1 MDFEYYVKED
11 DIMSIGAINNNVST
25 TSAANT
31 SPAVSEKA
39 AEKAAETTAKNSA
52 KDSAKDSG
60 VVYEKGSS
68 TVNTS
73 YVKQNQALIDK
84 LKADADARVS
94 QLRGIVEKMMTK
106 QGAAIGQADD
116 MWKFLASG
124 KYTVSAEVKAQAQKD
139 IAEDGYWGVAQTS
152 DRILDFAKALSGNDP
167 EKADELLEA
176 FKKGFKQAT
185 GAWGKDL
192 PDISKRTYDA
202 VVEKFNN
209 WKNEAEDKSST
220 SVETE

>member
-39 AEKAAETTAKNSA
+39 AEKAAETTA

-139 IAEDGYWGVAQTS
+139 IAED
-152 DRILDFAKALSGNDP
+152 
-167 EKADELLEA
+167 
-176 FKKGFKQAT
+176 AT

-209 WKNEAEDKSST
+209 WKNGAEDKSST

>member
-1 MDFEYYVKED
+1 MDFDYYVKED

-25 TSAANT
+25 SSAANT

-39 AEKAAETTAKNSA
+39 AEKAAETTAK
-52 KDSAKDSG
+52 DTAKDSG

-185 GAWGKDL
+185 GAWGRDL

-209 WKNEAEDKSST
+209 WKNGTEDKT
-220 SVETE
+220 ATAVETE

>member
-1 MDFEYYVKED
+1 
-11 DIMSIGAINNNVST
+11 MSIGAINNNVST
-25 TSAANT
+25 ASAANT

-39 AEKAAETTAKNSA
+39 AEKAAETTASKET
-52 KDSAKDSG
+52 AKDSG

-106 QGAAIGQADD
+106 QGVAIGQADD

-176 FKKGFKQAT
+176 FKKGYKQAT

-202 VVEKFNN
+202 VVEKFNK
-209 WKNEAEDKSST
+209 WKNGTEDKAST
-220 SVETE
+220 TVETE